1 MDAVT
6 LENKRRIKD
15 LTAQLRRGRQEERG
29 MVRLCETFEASLDAL
44 LLARS
49 RCEILEK
56 QLDHA
61 ERRADWAKIFA
72 LAPQI
77 QSAVAER
84 NKLQAEY
91 LKLAS
96 RLADKFGIEIH
107 PQIQDQ
113 QKSAQRGS

>member
-1 MDAVT
+1 MDAVIA
-6 LENKRRIKD
+6 ENKQRIKE
-15 LTAQLRRGRQEERG
+15 LTTQLRRGRQEERG
-29 MVRLCETFEASLDAL
+29 MVRLCETLEASLDAL

-49 RCEILEK
+49 RCDLLEK

-84 NKLQAEY
+84 NKQQAEY

-96 RLADKFGIEIH
+96 RLADKFGIHLH
-107 PQIQDQ
+107 PKASEQ
-113 QKSAQRGS
+113 QKTA